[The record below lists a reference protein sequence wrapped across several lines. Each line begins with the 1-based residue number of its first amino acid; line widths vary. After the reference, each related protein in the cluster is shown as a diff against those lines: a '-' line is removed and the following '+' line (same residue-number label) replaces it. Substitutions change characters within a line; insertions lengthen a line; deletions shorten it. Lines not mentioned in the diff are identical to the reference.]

1 MAITPVHAVS
11 IRDLFR
17 ALAARGLSESDS
29 RSEKSVIRVLQE
41 NPPSIG
47 SWQARKLT
55 YRPLA
60 LRRADLKDGRTVIRR
75 VCIISFLYIS
85 EVLSRWFCAVTA
97 CMSGTKWR
105 RSHHQCLRSQKSSS
119 TTHIVTTG
127 LSSNLRPQYF
137 SSYPTPPSTPGP
149 SPSALSALL
158 PGKHS
163 AIGYGSY
170 SSYNGLPTPPGSPN
184 LALKGTSDRGIERLG
199 GIEKDR
205 EHQEQSPA
213 LAMLAGQTLFKRLG
227 GVC

>member
-1 MAITPVHAVS
+1 MASKEINISTFGAASGGFEGWAYSNTTCMYYLFSLHLGGTESLVLCSYRMYVWDKIATQPSPVP
-11 IRDLFR
+11 
-17 ALAARGLSESDS
+17 
-29 RSEKSVIRVLQE
+29 EK
-41 NPPSIG
+41 P
-47 SWQARKLT
+47 
-55 YRPLA
+55 
-60 LRRADLKDGRTVIRR
+60 
-75 VCIISFLYIS
+75 
-85 EVLSRWFCAVTA
+85 
-97 CMSGTKWR
+97 
-105 RSHHQCLRSQKSSS
+105 S

-227 GVC
+227 GAC